1 MPCERPHLSRVDAL
15 EVGRELRR
23 VALRDE
29 AADALGITEADFYA
43 KTSGVSNFTRT
54 ERDKLA
60 KLLGLDE
67 TERNYIFRE
76 EEK

>member
-1 MPCERPHLSRVDAL
+1 MKENAAKILMNVMWWENVTPK
-15 EVGRELRR
+15 
-23 VALRDE
+23 E

-43 KTSGVSNFTRT
+43 KTSGVSDFTRT
-54 ERDKLA
+54 ERDKLS

-76 EEK
+76 EEI

>member
-1 MPCERPHLSRVDAL
+1 MKENAAKILMNVMWFENVTPK
-15 EVGRELRR
+15 
-23 VALRDE
+23 E

-54 ERDKLA
+54 ERDKLS

>member
-1 MPCERPHLSRVDAL
+1 MKT
-15 EVGRELRR
+15 ELLMN
-23 VALRDE
+23 VMWFENVTPKE

-43 KTSGVSNFTRT
+43 KISGVSDFTRT
-54 ERDKLA
+54 ERDKLS

-76 EEK
+76 EER

>member
-1 MPCERPHLSRVDAL
+1 MKENAANILMNVMWFENVTPK
-15 EVGRELRR
+15 
-23 VALRDE
+23 E

-43 KTSGVSNFTRT
+43 KTSGVSDFTRT
-54 ERDKLA
+54 ERDKLS

>member
-1 MPCERPHLSRVDAL
+1 MKENAAKILMNVMWFENVTPK
-15 EVGRELRR
+15 
-23 VALRDE
+23 E

-54 ERDKLA
+54 ERDKLS

-67 TERNYIFRE
+67 TERNYIFRG

>member
-1 MPCERPHLSRVDAL
+1 MKENAAKILMNVMWFENVTPK
-15 EVGRELRR
+15 
-23 VALRDE
+23 E

-43 KTSGVSNFTRT
+43 KTSSVSDFTRT
-54 ERDKLA
+54 EQEKLS

-76 EEK
+76 EER